1 MNILKTPHEKLLEE
15 AGATPYT
22 NGMVKTPRQLLF
34 EESGA
39 LPQLADGGEVFQKN
53 PEDMRAEMM
62 AANLAQGQPQPE
74 QEETEVPDIEN
85 RDVFDA
91 LKIVINNPGQVQ
103 RSELDPLIVREL
115 LKLFGPNI
123 FAPEQPE

>member
-1 MNILKTPHEKLLEE
+1 MNILKTPHQKLLEE
-15 AGATPYT
+15 AGASPYT

-39 LPQLADGGEVFQKN
+39 LPQLAEGGEVFEKN
-53 PEDMRAEMM
+53 PEAMRAEMM
-62 AANLAQGQPQPE
+62 AQEMAPPRQLQPE
-74 QEETEVPDIEN
+74 PEPELEIRN

-91 LKIVINNPGQVQ
+91 LKLVINNPGQIQ
-103 RSELDPLIVREL
+103 RDELDPHMAREL

-123 FAPEQPE
+123 FAPIQPK

>member
-1 MNILKTPHEKLLEE
+1 MNILKTPHQKLLEE
-15 AGATPYT
+15 AGASPYT

-34 EESGA
+34 EEAGA
-39 LPQLADGGEVFQKN
+39 LPQLADGGEVFEKN
-53 PEDMRAEMM
+53 PDDMRAEMM
-62 AANLAQGQPQPE
+62 AQDLAQGQPE
-74 QEETEVPDIEN
+74 QEPEVPDIKN

-103 RSELDPLIVREL
+103 RSELEPLIVREL